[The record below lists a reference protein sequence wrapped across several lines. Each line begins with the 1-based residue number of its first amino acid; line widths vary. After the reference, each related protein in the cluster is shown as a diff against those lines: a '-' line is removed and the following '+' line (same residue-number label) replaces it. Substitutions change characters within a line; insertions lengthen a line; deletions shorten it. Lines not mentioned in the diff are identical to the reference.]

1 MGLCAALVSFRVMRD
16 ELDEI
21 HAAHSIHRFEKAE
34 DRLRRVRETIAATL
48 DDPIHIGSPVLDLLK
63 RL

>member
-1 MGLCAALVSFRVMRD
+1 MGLCAALISFRVMRD
-16 ELDEI
+16 ELDEV

-34 DRLRRVRETIAATL
+34 DRLRRVRETIAAAL